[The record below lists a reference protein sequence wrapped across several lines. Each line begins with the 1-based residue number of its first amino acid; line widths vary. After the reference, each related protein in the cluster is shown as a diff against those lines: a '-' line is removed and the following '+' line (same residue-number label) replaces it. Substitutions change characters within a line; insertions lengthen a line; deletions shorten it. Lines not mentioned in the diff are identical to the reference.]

1 MTAKADAARIPRP
14 LVIGALGL
22 MGFVIVVTGIGRS
35 EGIGL
40 SHMPPTRAVRTVDL
54 RPEDRSDGAIV
65 IRDAE
70 NWAVIA
76 TVEPGEDNFV
86 RATLR
91 GFGQARLRAGLTR
104 DQPFRLTRF
113 ADGGLELSDP
123 STGRVVNLGAFGPSN
138 FAAFIRL
145 LADTRLADSGA
156 MR

>member
-14 LVIGALGL
+14 LIYGALGL
-22 MGFVIVVTGIGRS
+22 MGFVTIVVGIGRS

-40 SHMPPTRAVRTVDL
+40 SHMPPTRAVRSVDL
-54 RPEDRSDGAIV
+54 SPEDRSDGAIV
-65 IRDAE
+65 IRDAGSQGI
-70 NWAVIA
+70 IA

-138 FAAFIRL
+138 FAAFTKL
-145 LADTRLADSGA
+145 LPDTRLADSGA
-156 MR
+156 AR

>member
-22 MGFVIVVTGIGRS
+22 MGFVTVVVGVGRS

-40 SHMPPTRAVRTVDL
+40 SHMPPARIVRSVDL
-54 RPEDRSDGAIV
+54 TPDDRADGAIV
-65 IRDAE
+65 IRDA
-70 NWAVIA
+70 WTQDVI
-76 TVEPGEDNFV
+76 TIVEPGQDNFV

-156 MR
+156 VR